1 MSKGQAFRSTA
12 SFLIK
17 PVAKIVKIEYDGECG
32 IQYIE
37 PRLDLAREDRFMK
50 RIYRV
55 RAKVMV
61 LLSLAIVF
69 FPGNGKGQQLPMK
82 AYQEFTESEPVVDI
96 ARQGET
102 NFHGIGVEKAKRVTV
117 SCSWYYGDLIFEL
130 TDPLGNIIDSTSQ
143 LSDYNAEYRLSR
155 FPEGIIQADFDLSGN
170 YPPGIWTLE
179 ITTEDK
185 TEYGIGYT
193 IQVYHRNPELKTL
206 YETNKDVFKT
216 DEKVIVNAIL
226 HSGSMPVLDATVRA
240 VIAWERYIIDTL
252 ILHDDGLHEDSLP
265 NDGRYAS
272 AFDVSDRQGD
282 YYVHAETF
290 KSGENP
296 FVRKDE
302 YALMF
307 IVNNSSIIEASLERV
322 VDNDSN
328 GLYDSLVVGIDFDL
342 TNTNDYRMRTA
353 LYDKNDRRIA
363 VSRICDDFQK
373 GRQTIEFSFD
383 GSTIFE
389 HGANG
394 PYFVK
399 GLILADSCDNV
410 PLLDSIDN
418 VHTTEKYN
426 FQDFEH
432 GPVYIT
438 GKHQINELDIDSD
451 GMIDSLIL
459 NFDVEFKEKSK
470 CLWTGFL
477 KSDENRLTCC
487 RADNEGIFEAGVS
500 NIRLSFSG
508 EYIRLCPYDGSYTIT
523 VVVINRGHS
532 RASNIDFDFRSREY
546 KHTDFE

>member
-1 MSKGQAFRSTA
+1 MINKLSYWINFS
-12 SFLIK
+12 
-17 PVAKIVKIEYDGECG
+17 
-32 IQYIE
+32 
-37 PRLDLAREDRFMK
+37 
-50 RIYRV
+50 
-55 RAKVMV
+55 V
-61 LLSLAIVF
+61 LLLISFVI
-69 FPGNGKGQQLPMK
+69 FPSRGTARQLPGQT
-82 AYQEFTESEPVVDI
+82 YQEFIKSEPVTDI
-96 ARQGET
+96 ARKSKT
-102 NFHGIGVEKAKRVTV
+102 NVHRITVEKAREVTIR
-117 SCSWYYGDLIFEL
+117 CSWHQGDLKFEL
-130 TDPLGNIIDSTSQ
+130 TDPRGNRFDSGIKS
-143 LSDYNAEYRLSR
+143 SDYDVEIGIHR
-155 FPEGIIQADFDLSGN
+155 FPEGIIQADFDLTGDF
-170 YPPGIWTLE
+170 PAGFWTLN

-193 IQVYHRNPELKTL
+193 IEVYHRDPELQTL
-206 YETNKDVFKT
+206 YKTNKDVYKS
-216 DEKVIVNAIL
+216 DERVIINAIL
-226 HSGSMPVLDATVRA
+226 RMGAMPVLDATVRA
-240 VIAWERYIIDTL
+240 VIAWERDIIDTL
-252 ILHDDGLHEDSLP
+252 IMLDDGLGDDSLA

-272 AFDVSDRQGD
+272 AFDVSNRQGD
-282 YYVHAETF
+282 YYVHAEAF

-296 FVRKDE
+296 FARKDE